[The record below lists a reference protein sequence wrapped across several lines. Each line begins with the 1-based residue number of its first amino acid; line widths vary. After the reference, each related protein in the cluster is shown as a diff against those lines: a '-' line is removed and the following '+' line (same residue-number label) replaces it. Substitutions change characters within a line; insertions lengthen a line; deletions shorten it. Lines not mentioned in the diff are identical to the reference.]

1 MKTSKIL
8 TALAML
14 GMVACNNVSDD
25 VIPHGSALSIKVG
38 TQTKALVT
46 ETTLPDAAQI
56 GTFLHNSEGNLYDAL
71 PYGNVKFTASGTGA
85 SQTWAPETDVMLSAT
100 QGTLY
105 GYYPYSASATDLSAV
120 AVEAASQTDYMWATP
135 VSGLD
140 NKNSSA
146 TLTMN
151 HALTAVRLK
160 VVRGDYAGAGLVTA
174 ASVQSNALATAA
186 TMNIADGTLASVT
199 GAGEVIAPALS
210 QFTLS
215 ASEQA
220 VEFIAVPVDGASE
233 TLTIEMVVDGQTLV
247 VEAPA
252 TDYPQAAITEYG
264 VTVNGTGLALTQVT
278 VAPWTET
285 SKGNLGISEVKPAP
299 EIDLTKATNGE
310 TANCWIISEGGA
322 TYSFPTV
329 KGNSSESVG
338 TVASAKV
345 VWESYGTT
353 ETINVGDLVSEAVYE
368 DGKIKVTTTGKNG
381 NALVAA
387 CDASGNILWSWHL
400 WMTNET
406 IQEHTYA
413 NGAGV
418 AMDRNLGA
426 LSATPGD
433 VGALGLLYQWGRKD
447 PFLASASISAKTEP
461 AVAGTAISYNTC
473 NTLELT
479 IANPTYID
487 EYYAAD
493 DSWGDTKT
501 IYDPCPVGWKVPG
514 KDFWTNAGL
523 EETYENEYWDSTN
536 KGILLPTS
544 ISGAES
550 WYPAAGSRDN
560 DGTIFISG
568 VYSNYF
574 WSSTFDDSD
583 NAYFMCF
590 DSSSICPEFSDS
602 KHFGYSLRAVRE

>member
-25 VIPHGSALSIKVG
+25 VISHGSALSIKVG

-56 GTFLHNSEGNLYDAL
+56 GTFLHNSEGALYDAL
-71 PYGNVKFTASGTGA
+71 PYGNVKFTASGAGA
-85 SQTWAPETDVMLSAT
+85 LQTWAPETDVMLSAT

-186 TMNIADGTLASVT
+186 TMNIADGALASVT

-233 TLTIEMVVDGQTLV
+233 ALTIEMVVDGQTLV
-247 VEAPA
+247 VEASA
-252 TDYPQAAITEYG
+252 TDYPQAAIAEYG

-278 VAPWTET
+278 VTPWTET

-299 EIDLTKATNGE
+299 EPA
-310 TANCWIISEGGA
+310 
-322 TYSFPTV
+322 TV
-329 KGNSSESVG
+329 KIKHVDGTLYTDDEWTAALTASTVTNEQAVGVAIPDPRNEYAYLCVVHPTAERVDKKWSSNTTVLVDGVFTPKGYDSAAREDIAETDYAGQANTDAILAAVAAG
-338 TVASAKV
+338 TIEDAPAAQ
-345 VWESYGTT
+345 YCAGITF
-353 ETINVGDLVSEAVYE
+353 A
-368 DGKIKVTTTGKNG
+368 DGKTGY
-381 NALVAA
+381 L
-387 CDASGNILWSWHL
+387 
-400 WMTNET
+400 
-406 IQEHTYA
+406 
-413 NGAGV
+413 
-418 AMDRNLGA
+418 
-426 LSATPGD
+426 
-433 VGALGLLYQWGRKD
+433 
-447 PFLASASISAKTEP
+447 
-461 AVAGTAISYNTC
+461 
-473 NTLELT
+473 
-479 IANPTYID
+479 
-487 EYYAAD
+487 
-493 DSWGDTKT
+493 
-501 IYDPCPVGWKVPG
+501 
-514 KDFWTNAGL
+514 
-523 EETYENEYWDSTN
+523 
-536 KGILLPTS
+536 
-544 ISGAES
+544 
-550 WYPAAGSRDN
+550 PAAGEILQMANCETDIN
-560 DGTIFISG
+560 ACLAACGGTRLYFIASE
-568 VYSNYF
+568 NY
-574 WSSTFDDSD
+574 WSSTQ
-583 NAYFMCF
+583 
-590 DSSSICPEFSDS
+590 SSADCAWMWYYNLDLVIDT
-602 KHFGYSLRAVRE
+602 KDRTLRVRAVSAF